1 MDKRLENGRF
11 AIDAPLRDRE
21 IFFLLLMTLLMLS
34 ATNLYVNRDIL
45 KFYKYFCWATLT
57 VALLV
62 AGLRS
67 HVRQLPT
74 VGTTIAIIFG
84 FVGCITV
91 GTAQLS
97 SGNSYGSALIPF
109 LVSVLGYLS
118 MGEGEMEVQRFVQL
132 TYVVC
137 GTIFIAGLIAPAEDF
152 FRVNEF
158 SFVLVF
164 GLIFSVVSRGRL
176 ATVLILVVIAVSLFL
191 RPTSTLFLGAFLGVG
206 LAAVS
211 ARRPAVAS
219 MISCVVIFAFA
230 IVAIASMSDP
240 QLAYALG
247 DIESYLK
254 ESILGGESNSSTRA
268 ALIHAT
274 QQKFEENSFFFGS
287 FYIGGTNPDVSEILG
302 RLDFTAPIHSDFV
315 AILYQGGIVSLFA
328 FCYFLVEL
336 TFLHRAPDTS
346 TESDFLRRVVPACT
360 AVFALYISFNPIM
373 LNIEYSLWF
382 FMLSFICLG
391 LAPCSIK
398 EDYCG
403 SH

>member
-1 MDKRLENGRF
+1 MHLENGRF

-21 IFFLLLMTLLMLS
+21 ILFLLLMTLLMLS
-34 ATNLYVNRDIL
+34 AVNLYVDRDNL
-45 KFYKYFCWATLT
+45 KFYKYFCWATLA
-57 VALLV
+57 VAVLV
-62 AGLRS
+62 AGLRF
-67 HVRQLPT
+67 HLRQLPT

-91 GTAQLS
+91 GVAQLS
-97 SGNSYGSALIPF
+97 TGYSFGSALIPF
-109 LVSVLGYLS
+109 LLSVLGYLS

-137 GTIFIAGLIAPAEDF
+137 ATIFIAGLIAPAENF
-152 FRVNEF
+152 FRINEF

-164 GLIFSVVSRGRL
+164 GLVFSVVSRDRL
-176 ATVLILVVIAVSLFL
+176 ATVLILAVIAATLIL
-191 RPTSTLFLGAFLGVG
+191 RPTSTLFLGALLGVAV
-206 LAAVS
+206 AAVS

-219 MISCVVIFAFA
+219 IMSRVVIFTFA

-247 DIESYLK
+247 DIESSLK
-254 ESILGGESNSSTRA
+254 ESILGGESNSITRE
-268 ALIHAT
+268 ALIFAA

-287 FYIGGTNPDVSEILG
+287 FFLGETNPDVSEILG
-302 RLDFTAPIHSDFV
+302 RLDFTAPVHSDFV
-315 AILYQGGIVSLFA
+315 EMLYQGGIVGLFA

-346 TESDFLRRVVPACT
+346 TETDYLRRVVPACT

-391 LAPCSIK
+391 LAPRSIK

-403 SH
+403 SR